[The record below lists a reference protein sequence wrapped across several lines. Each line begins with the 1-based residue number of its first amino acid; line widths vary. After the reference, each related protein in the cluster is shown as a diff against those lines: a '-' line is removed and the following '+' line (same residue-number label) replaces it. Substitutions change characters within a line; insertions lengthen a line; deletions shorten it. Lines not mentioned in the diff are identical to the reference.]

1 MRPDKPIS
9 AFKLKVYRYHR
20 VVHGVRIALAFV
32 LTFLMVR
39 LLDIPEGSWPLIT
52 IVVVMGPVSSWGN
65 VFPRALQRITGTV
78 IGVISGLI
86 ALYLELFSLP
96 VMLLWCAIVMFT
108 CGYLTLGKHPYM
120 ALLIGITLA
129 VVSSAVRGD
138 IEMALWRGGDVIIGS
153 VLALVYTSIWPA
165 RAYTQW
171 RIRLSDV
178 LLEIAKIYHAGF
190 SPNLVERPHLKNP
203 LQRLMVA
210 VVRMRSMLEPAS
222 KESRIPKSVFE
233 GIQTLNRNMVCTLEL
248 QLNAW
253 WSSRE
258 THLMLLSAPTLRAT
272 QQQIENSL
280 RALSRSLLEGD
291 TDNIALTSEALAAS
305 SRELREL
312 LSEQQINNH
321 QQVAAYGY
329 AWLSIEM
336 AGQLE
341 RITDLVRLAM
351 RK

>member
-9 AFKLKVYRYHR
+9 DFKLKVYRYHR

-32 LTFLMVR
+32 LTLMLVR
-39 LLDIPEGSWPLIT
+39 LLNIPEGSWPLIT
-52 IVVVMGPVSSWGN
+52 VVVVMGPVSRWGN
-65 VFPRALQRITGTV
+65 VFPRALQRIIGTI
-78 IGVISGLI
+78 IGLISGLI

-96 VMLLWCAIVMFT
+96 VMLAWCAIVMFT
-108 CGYLTLGKHPYM
+108 CGFLTLGKHPYM

-129 VVSSAVRGD
+129 VVSGAAPGD
-138 IEMALWRGGDVIIGS
+138 IGRALWRGGDVIIGS
-153 VLALVYTSIWPA
+153 VLALIYTSIWPA
-165 RAYTQW
+165 RAHIQW
-171 RIRLSDV
+171 RIGLSDI
-178 LLEIAKIYHAGF
+178 LLETAKIYHAGF
-190 SPNLVERPHLKNP
+190 SPYLVERPYLKNP
-203 LQRLMVA
+203 LQHLMA
-210 VVRMRSMLEPAS
+210 SVVKMRSMLVPAS

-272 QQQIENSL
+272 QQQIESSL
-280 RALSRSLLEGD
+280 RTLSRSLLEGD
-291 TDNIALTSEALAAS
+291 TDKTVLTSEALAAS

-341 RITDLVRLAM
+341 RINDLVRLAM